1 MEDVRDSYLN
11 WKRQLDISN
20 SMVCLSDPTHSKPAL
35 PDLTNDGKKSVK
47 ELYIFLLSDPTYSKL
62 ALPDLTNDGKKWV
75 HLLCVQLKMER
86 ISFPFLILTS
96 STCMECQYI
105 GGCAIANA
113 GIKTL

>member
-20 SMVCLSDPTHSKPAL
+20 SMVC
-35 PDLTNDGKKSVK
+35 
-47 ELYIFLLSDPTYSKL
+47 LSDPTYSKL

-105 GGCAIANA
+105 GYCAIANA
-113 GIKTL
+113 GIQTL

>member
-47 ELYIFLLSDPTYSKL
+47 VNSIYFCFQI
-62 ALPDLTNDGKKWV
+62 
-75 HLLCVQLKMER
+75 QL
-86 ISFPFLILTS
+86 
-96 STCMECQYI
+96 
-105 GGCAIANA
+105 IAS
-113 GIKTL
+113 